1 MALVSTGGD
10 DLSRAVLVAWIS
22 GGAVVLAALIA
33 GLFQRSTRKA
43 IHRAFEPVN
52 LALDTENERSI
63 ATYAHDTSGAVEAM
77 SGQLHETKGEL
88 LKEIVSLHHKADRGI
103 ELATEV
109 KQRLDDHIAQ
119 AAG

>member
-1 MALVSTGGD
+1 MALVVRGD

-52 LALDTENERSI
+52 LAMDTKNNRPL
-63 ATYAHDTSGAVEAM
+63 ADYVHDTSGAVEAM

-88 LKEIVSLHHKADRGI
+88 LKEILSLHHKADRSI
-103 ELATEV
+103 ELASDV
-109 KQRLDDHIAQ
+109 QQRLDDHIAQ
-119 AAG
+119 GAG